1 MERLTCAVECRASDS
16 GPRLHGIILT
26 EGRAAAR
33 GRAELF
39 APGAVVWPAEGIG
52 IGVQHHNVTE
62 TRAVPIRDGN
72 QIRIEATATPA
83 LFAAVHGGA
92 RFMSLEFH
100 ALSEQRT
107 AAGIREV
114 TSALVTGAIVTAD
127 PEYSQ
132 TAAEVRTREG
142 RRVWL

>member
-16 GPRLHGIILT
+16 GPRLHGVILT
-26 EGRAAAR
+26 EGRAAAG

-52 IGVQHHNVTE
+52 IGTKHLAAPE
-62 TRAVPIRDGN
+62 TRALPIRAGN
-72 QIRIEATATPA
+72 EIRIEADATPA
-83 LFAAVHGGA
+83 LFAAVQGGA
-92 RFMSLEFH
+92 KYMSLEFH
-100 ALSEQRT
+100 ALAEVRT

-114 TSALVTGAIVTAD
+114 TSALVVGAVVTAD
-127 PEYSQ
+127 PEYAQ

>member
-1 MERLTCAVECRASDS
+1 MERITVPVECRASDS
-16 GPRLHGIILT
+16 GPRLHGVIIT
-26 EGRAAAR
+26 EGRAAAG

-52 IGVQHHNVTE
+52 IGVQHHKATE
-62 TRAVPIRDGN
+62 TRTVPIRAGN
-72 QIRIEATATPA
+72 EIRIEADATPA

-100 ALSEQRT
+100 ALAEIRT
-107 AAGIREV
+107 RAGIREV

-127 PEYSQ
+127 AEYAQ
-132 TAAEVRTREG
+132 TAAEVRTRQG